1 MLLVKVIR
9 PFVEFD
15 ETLALAMFL
24 SALEGLQSMLLR
36 AYIGIFFNLTGF
48 AQAAQGL

>member
-1 MLLVKVIR
+1 MLLVKVMR

-36 AYIGIFFNLTGF
+36 FKNVIICLLASF
-48 AQAAQGL
+48 